1 MESYEPDKLS
11 RRERQIMDLLFENEE
26 LSALDVQELME
37 DAPGYSAVRTMLRLL
52 EEKGHVTHR
61 TSGRKYLYK
70 PVQSRRSAS
79 RGAMRRLLN
88 TFFDNSAEQAIAS
101 LLDISSGELN
111 SEEYDRLS
119 ALIEKAKRR

>member
-1 MESYEPDKLS
+1 MDGYEPDKLS

-26 LSALDVQELME
+26 LSALDVQERME

-61 TSGRKYLYK
+61 TSGRKYLYT

-101 LLDISSGELN
+101 LLDISSGKLN
-111 SEEYDRLS
+111 PEEYDRLS
-119 ALIEKAKRR
+119 ALIEKAKRQ